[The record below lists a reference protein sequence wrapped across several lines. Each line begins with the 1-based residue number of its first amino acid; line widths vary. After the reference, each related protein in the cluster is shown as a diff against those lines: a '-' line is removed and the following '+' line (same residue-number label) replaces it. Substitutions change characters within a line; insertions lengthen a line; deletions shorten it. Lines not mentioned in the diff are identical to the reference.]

1 MSRSPTSCDEFLT
14 GEVGLLLEHIRFSM
28 NDKPAI
34 ASHSIR
40 MRMLNSIDAAAYRE
54 VRVKALRTH
63 PPAFGSL
70 PEDEPDLAKTAERLV
85 PCDDRCFFGAFFDE
99 QLLGIIRLSSYDA
112 PNEKHRMYLGGLYVL
127 PAFRRLGCGRALV
140 QQALHRATNTP
151 GVRRINLTV
160 VTQQTAAIDLYRSIG
175 FQIYGTEPETFS
187 RDGYFYDEHLMTLDL
202 TANNMFR

>member
-1 MSRSPTSCDEFLT
+1 
-14 GEVGLLLEHIRFSM
+14 M

-34 ASHSIR
+34 ASHPIR
-40 MRMLNSIDAAAYRE
+40 VRMLDSIDAAAYRE
-54 VRVKALRTH
+54 VRVKALREI

-85 PCDDRCFFGAFFDE
+85 PSNDRRFFGGFQDQ
-99 QLLGIIRLSSYDA
+99 QLLGIIRLSSYDS

-175 FQIYGTEPETFS
+175 FQIYGTEQETFS
-187 RDGYFYDEHLMTLDL
+187 RDGHFYDEHLMTLDL
-202 TANNMFR
+202 TADNMAG